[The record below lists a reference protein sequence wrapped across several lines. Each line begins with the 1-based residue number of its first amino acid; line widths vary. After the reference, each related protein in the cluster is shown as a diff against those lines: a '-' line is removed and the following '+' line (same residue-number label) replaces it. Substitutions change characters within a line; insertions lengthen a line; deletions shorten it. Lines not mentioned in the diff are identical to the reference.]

1 MNIIKRA
8 FIRIRKA
15 FYKRK
20 YREFHYSSGIGSD
33 GCGGECIIQGSDNIS
48 VGPDSVIGRQ
58 SEIMLTKNHFSQTL
72 SPCLLIGKH
81 VRITARCRITCANK
95 IVIEDDVLIAPD
107 VFITDHNHG
116 LNPEAV
122 DGYSS
127 QKLIVRE
134 TVIRKGVWIG
144 QKACVLAGVEIG
156 EHSVI
161 GAGSIVTHD
170 IPSFCIAVGNP
181 ARVIKQWDS
190 QTKHWKNVEQD
201 E

>member
-1 MNIIKRA
+1 M
-8 FIRIRKA
+8 
-15 FYKRK
+15 
-20 YREFHYSSGIGSD
+20 
-33 GCGGECIIQGSDNIS
+33 
-48 VGPDSVIGRQ
+48 
-58 SEIMLTKNHFSQTL
+58 
-72 SPCLLIGKH
+72 
-81 VRITARCRITCANK
+81 
-95 IVIEDDVLIAPD
+95 IEDDVLIAPD